1 MTQKSKDDI
10 TRERILDEAETL
22 FARKGFDAV
31 SIREIT
37 RAADCNLAAVN
48 YHFKNKQN
56 LYLQVFRERW
66 LPRAGR
72 IRDFFK
78 TALAAQESPSPDAV
92 VQALA
97 QAFIAGPL
105 SDEERQRHHQ
115 LITRELCQ
123 PTEAFDIL
131 MEEAMRPMFKELFSQ
146 MGAFMPQETDRDKLL
161 LHFLSI
167 FGMVLHFNFAREAVS
182 RLTGRKYDTAFK
194 DRLIKQITDFALHGL
209 DLNEEEIE
217 R

>member
-48 YHFKNKQN
+48 YHFKHKQN

-72 IRDFFK
+72 VRDFFK

-105 SDEERQRHHQ
+105 SDEERRRHHQ

-131 MEEAMRPMFKELFSQ
+131 VEEAMRPMVKELLGQ
-146 MGAFMPQETDRDKLL
+146 MGAFMPQETDRDKLK
-161 LHFLSI
+161 LHILNI
-167 FGMVLHFNFAREAVS
+167 FGMILYFNFAREAVS
-182 RLTGRKYDTAFK
+182 RLTGQKYDAEFK
-194 DRLIKQITDFALHGL
+194 DRLIRQITDFSLHGL
-209 DLNEEEIE
+209 NLEKEEAG